1 MPYAGQVSCYFVLF
15 IVRATIKGLSVV
27 RGSAVVK
34 LFSVEDEDTFMDV
47 GRRATAFSA
56 LRAGRACVSLSVWC
70 VGYVAGPCQTAD
82 GPTSVP
88 DGRRHVEMG
97 TLLVFCFTLR
107 DIFQKKKKCK

>member
-1 MPYAGQVSCYFVLF
+1 M
-15 IVRATIKGLSVV
+15 
-27 RGSAVVK
+27 K

-56 LRAGRACVSLSVWC
+56 LRAGRACVSLSVCGVWR

-88 DGRRHVEMG
+88 DRATAWRWGPFWFSASLSAM
-97 TLLVFCFTLR
+97 FFTE
-107 DIFQKKKKCK
+107 KKKKCK